1 MASNINV
8 NSIANTIYY
17 GAVIGGLS
25 IAYSMA
31 SKKLLKVKS
40 PDLDRLSVED
50 AVKLT
55 ALVGGSLATQQ
66 WLVNQGILP
75 GSKVNGKV

>member
-8 NSIANTIYY
+8 NSIANTIYH
-17 GAVIGGLS
+17 GAVVGGLS
-25 IAYSMA
+25 ISYSIA
-31 SKKLLKVKS
+31 H
-40 PDLDRLSVED
+40 LDRLSVED
-50 AVKLT
+50 ATKLT

-75 GSKVNGKV
+75 GSIMNDKSQKF

>member
-1 MASNINV
+1 MASNIDV

-17 GAVIGGLS
+17 GAVIGWLS

-31 SKKLLKVKS
+31 SKTLLKVKS
-40 PDLDRLSVED
+40 PDLDRLSVEG
-50 AVKLT
+50 AAKLT
-55 ALVGGSLATQQ
+55 ALVGGSLATQP

-75 GSKVNGKV
+75 GSIMNGTA